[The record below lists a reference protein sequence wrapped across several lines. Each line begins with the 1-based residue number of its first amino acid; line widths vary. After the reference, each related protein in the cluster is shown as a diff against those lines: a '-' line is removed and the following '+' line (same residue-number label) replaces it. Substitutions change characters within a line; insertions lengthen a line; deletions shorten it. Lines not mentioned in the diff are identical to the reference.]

1 MKKIMFNDKY
11 GLTKAVLAG
20 RKTQTRRIVSLPGGL
35 THDDICN
42 PVMGIDDKGRVYFTF
57 YIGCR
62 PHDIYPA
69 YQIGEGVAVAQRY
82 WELRNCNAF
91 YDALDRA
98 DPSFPLECIEG
109 EKGCYNKMFVKAD
122 WMPHRIRI
130 TNIKVERLQ
139 DISDE
144 DCQRE
149 GIVPIT
155 WRQWLEQDIND
166 LSPQKYKDLDVWT
179 LPKFIDG
186 ISDPWEDSDPDE
198 YMADKPHTA
207 FAVLIFKLMGRK
219 TWERNPWVFAYEFEL
234 IH

>member
-11 GLTKAVLAG
+11 GLTEAVLAG

-122 WMPHRIRI
+122 WMPHRICI
-130 TNIKVERLQ
+130 TDIKAERLQ
-139 DISDE
+139 AISDE
-144 DCQRE
+144 DCLKE
-149 GIVPIT
+149 GIIPTGHTNFPYTFDGAPLWKVIPVTCYDRHVWYRGARAAFSSLIDKVSGRGT
-155 WRQWLEQDIND
+155 WQ
-166 LSPQKYKDLDVWT
+166 S
-179 LPKFIDG
+179 
-186 ISDPWEDSDPDE
+186 
-198 YMADKPHTA
+198 
-207 FAVLIFKLMGRK
+207 
-219 TWERNPWVFAYEFEL
+219 NPWVFAYDFEL